1 MPRIDAFD
9 EAVIDSPPLIVFKA
23 ILDEYAGITHW
34 RMPLV
39 ESKIREGTP
48 HGREG
53 AIYDATRH
61 TRGTPKGS
69 LRITKIVEGKLIE
82 VEEEGDFVGTG
93 IWTFEPTNGK
103 TKIGYRWSGRPK
115 RLSFRLLS
123 PFIDIRRM
131 HSDGMQ
137 KIFIALNSY
146 LSKEQVYFY
155 SALNPANVL
164 RQATLVG

>member
-9 EAVIDSPPLIVFKA
+9 EAVIDSPPLMVFKT

-39 ESKIREGTP
+39 ESKIREGTR

-53 AIYDATRH
+53 AIYDAMRH

-69 LRITKIVEGKLIE
+69 LRITKIVEGRLIE
-82 VEEEGDFVGTG
+82 FEEEGDFVGTG

-123 PFIDIRRM
+123 PFIDIGRM

-146 LSKEQVYFY
+146 LSKE
-155 SALNPANVL
+155 
-164 RQATLVG
+164 

>member
-34 RMPLV
+34 RMPMV

-53 AIYDATRH
+53 AIYDGLRH
-61 TRGTPKGS
+61 TRGTPRGS

-82 VEEEGDFVGTG
+82 FEEEGDFVGTG
-93 IWTFEPTNGK
+93 IWTFESANGK
-103 TKIGYRWSGRPK
+103 TEIGYRWSGTPK
-115 RLSFRLLS
+115 RLLIRLLS
-123 PFIDIRRM
+123 PFIDIKKM
-131 HSDGMQ
+131 HSEQQQ
-137 KIFIALNSY
+137 KIFTALNSY
-146 LSKEQVYFY
+146 LNKE
-155 SALNPANVL
+155 
-164 RQATLVG
+164 

>member
-1 MPRIDAFD
+1 VPRIDAFD
-9 EAVIDSPPLIVFKA
+9 EAVVDSSPLVVFKA

-34 RMPLV
+34 RMPLA

-53 AIYDATRH
+53 AIYDGRRH
-61 TRGTPKGS
+61 TRGTLKGS

-82 VEEEGDFVGTG
+82 FEEEGDFVGTG

-103 TKIGYRWSGRPK
+103 TKIGYRWSGRPQ
-115 RLSFRLLS
+115 RLLVRLVS
-123 PFIDIRRM
+123 PFINIGRM

-137 KIFIALNSY
+137 KIFMALNSY
-146 LSKEQVYFY
+146 LSQK
-155 SALNPANVL
+155 
-164 RQATLVG
+164 

>member
-9 EAVIDSPPLIVFKA
+9 EAVIDGPPLVVFKT

-34 RMPLV
+34 RMPLK

-53 AIYDATRH
+53 AIYDGTVH
-61 TRGTPKGS
+61 IRGTPKGS
-69 LRITKIVEGKLIE
+69 LKITKIVEGKLIE
-82 VEEEGDFVGTG
+82 FEEEGDFVGTG

-115 RLSFRLLS
+115 RLLIRLLS
-123 PFIDIRRM
+123 PFINIRKM
-131 HSDGMQ
+131 HSDQQQ
-137 KIFIALNSY
+137 KTFTALNSY
-146 LSKEQVYFY
+146 LSKK
-155 SALNPANVL
+155 
-164 RQATLVG
+164 